1 MKKMKLEFLTLL
13 LMVKMV
19 TQLQQML
26 DSLAKTFLLEL
37 MMTVLDV
44 QLESGHEMEILLVRT
59 GGMVEMGELSHHMA
73 SSRTNNLLK

>member
-1 MKKMKLEFLTLL
+1 MKTMKLEFLTLL

-19 TQLQQML
+19 TLLQQLL
-26 DSLAKTFLLEL
+26 DSSAKTFLLEL

-59 GGMVEMGELSHHMA
+59 GGMVERGELSHHMA
-73 SSRTNNLLK
+73 SNRTNSLLK